1 MLMENSYWSILRN
14 LMPASL
20 SYIQSK
26 DVPSRGGVC
35 GGDDIGILTKCVSKT
50 SRYNV
55 VSKFGIFYHKKRN
68 AEFCQYPVLQ
78 KYNFYRR

>member
-35 GGDDIGILTKCVSKT
+35 VGGMISV
-50 SRYNV
+50 
-55 VSKFGIFYHKKRN
+55 F
-68 AEFCQYPVLQ
+68 
-78 KYNFYRR
+78 